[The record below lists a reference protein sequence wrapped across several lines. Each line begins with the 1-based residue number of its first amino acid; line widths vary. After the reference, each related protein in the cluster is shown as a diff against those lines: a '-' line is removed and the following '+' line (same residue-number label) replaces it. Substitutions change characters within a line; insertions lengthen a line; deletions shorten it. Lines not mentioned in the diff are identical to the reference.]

1 MSSNSVSSGGGGG
14 GASGGKYDVRAPPRR
29 RAKKDEQEDQPIF
42 LRKAYAMISTCPNDI
57 GGWSEKGDTVVIKD
71 VKAFSEKVIPTAYKH
86 NNFSSFVRQ
95 LNFYG
100 FRKVKSESLQNP
112 NWWEFRHPSFVRGK
126 PHLLSD
132 IKRSMHFIAEGNS
145 NGNVKEIS
153 ELKSQV
159 ESLTERLSAL
169 NNQVERLTGAFNDMH
184 VAPVEVKSEKNKKR
198 KVAAS
203 NTIANPIELRRMS
216 SLGSQ
221 TYVEELRSSGVM
233 LPNGNEF
240 EDFDWKDES
249 DGMMMMEDEPNQNV
263 DEEFFHEICED
274 LVDLE
279 EKEEKSNGDFIFPE
293 ENLQNQS
300 DDMSRLSDSF
310 SEVSSVIDKLPTDLQ
325 LRFVDKL
332 AEVVGL
338 QLASAM
344 NAQKVPIVKAELVE
358 AVPPPNKVVRN
369 NPYPDYVLPSGNKAP
384 EIALP
389 LASAAISAFLM
400 SNFRTLT
407 QGMPTVVPVG
417 DRLGAK

>member
-1 MSSNSVSSGGGGG
+1 MSNNSVNSNS
-14 GASGGKYDVRAPPRR
+14 KYEVRAPPRR
-29 RAKKDEQEDQPIF
+29 RAKKDDQEDQPIF
-42 LRKAYAMISTCPNDI
+42 LRKAYAMITSCPTEI

-126 PHLLSD
+126 PQLLSE
-132 IKRSMHFIAEGNS
+132 IKRSMHFVPEGNNS
-145 NGNVKEIS
+145 GNVKEIS

-159 ESLTERLSAL
+159 ATLTERLTFL
-169 NNQVERLTGAFNDMH
+169 NDQVERLTGAFNDMH
-184 VAPVEVKSEKNKKR
+184 VAPLQVKSEKSKKR
-198 KVAAS
+198 KPAAD
-203 NTIANPIELRRMS
+203 NFPPAPTPVLIENIELRRMN

-221 TYVEELRSSGVM
+221 TYVNEFKSSGAA
-233 LPNGNEF
+233 LPSGN
-240 EDFDWKDES
+240 DLVNFDWNEDDDDMMVEES
-249 DGMMMMEDEPNQNV
+249 DVKNLYNG
-263 DEEFFHEICED
+263 EEEVLFHEICGD
-274 LVDLE
+274 LAALA
-279 EKEEKSNGDFIFPE
+279 EKEDDEQVTPAPAIDE
-293 ENLQNQS
+293 MVHNQSS
-300 DDMSRLSDSF
+300 DDMSRVSDSF
-310 SEVSSVIDKLPTDLQ
+310 SEVSSVIDKLPAELQ

-332 AEVVGL
+332 AEVVGF

-344 NAQKVPIVKAELVE
+344 NSQSGVPVVKAELVE
-358 AVPPPNKVVRN
+358 EQPKMIQNS
-369 NPYPDYVLPSGNKAP
+369 PYPEYVLPSGNKAP

-407 QGMPTVVPVG
+407 QGMPHTPDRKSVV
-417 DRLGAK
+417 